1 MEEEGLK
8 LLAKASKET
17 GLPVVTEVIN
27 PETVE
32 LVAEYSDILQIGARN
47 AQNFALLK
55 KVGQI
60 RKPVL
65 LKRGMSMTIQEFLM
79 SAEYI
84 LAEGNQSVILCE
96 RGIRTFETATR
107 NTLDLSAIPVLKG
120 KTHLPVIADP
130 SHGTGNYHYVAPMAL
145 AAVAA
150 GADGLMIEVHHD
162 PDRALSDGPQSIT
175 PAMFEALM
183 KDLRQIAPVL
193 GRTVPLAR
201 G

>member
-8 LLAKASKET
+8 LLAKAREET
-17 GLPVVTEVIN
+17 GLPIVTEVIN

-55 KVGQI
+55 KVGQTKRPI
-60 RKPVL
+60 L

-79 SAEYI
+79 SAEYV

-120 KTHLPVIADP
+120 KTHLPVIIDP

-145 AAVAA
+145 AAVAG
-150 GADGLMIEVHHD
+150 GADGLIIEVHPD
-162 PDRALSDGPQSIT
+162 PEHATSDGPQSLK
-175 PAMFEALM
+175 PAKFTALM
-183 KDLRQIAPVL
+183 DKIRKVAEAVD
-193 GRTVPLAR
+193 RTL
-201 G
+201 